1 MSAKGDEDLQ
11 LLGGRDTAPTGAG
24 NDLEVDEREASEE
37 RKPRVGAVKVR
48 R

>member
-1 MSAKGDEDLQ
+1 MSATGDEDLQ
-11 LLGGRDTAPTGAG
+11 LLRGLGTAPPGAG
-24 NDLEVDEREASEE
+24 NDLKVDEGEASEE